1 MVKKW
6 YDLDPI
12 ETEGVEMAKQQIKLG
27 MKNKSS
33 VANLVRLLAD
43 IVLGIWMCWLM
54 SQILGK

>member
-12 ETEGVEMAKQQIKLG
+12 ESEGVEMAKQQILRANG
-27 MKNKSS
+27 NKSS

-43 IVLGIWMCWLM
+43 IVLGIWMCL
-54 SQILGK
+54 